1 MFFTSAPCSCVSLRD
16 FVKLIVGA
24 FFYFFNKNEL
34 EKKIS
39 TASLEKVTVQ
49 VCNNCSELSSAS
61 QEPIW
66 PSFGQTLKMFIKKKD
81 DKEKQRE
88 KILEMSWISIGYAP
102 LGLFALKD
110 EHVLVY
116 VNKPFYHQT
125 AMPVSSTANSVLWQK
140 QKQTKKEIYPANQ
153 SLVSRSL
160 ILLSVAHPR
169 HQLGPAWGDWGGTG
183 GTCRQAWETA
193 LRRLASPGPSRSSH
207 TRSVVFRLC
216 SSGRQQQDRLGTWKW
231 QTLGVH
237 LDSEILRVDSGCLR
251 ELSGWLQ
258 CALKFE
264 THRTRGLDT
273 DCSNCKA
280 NPYLKLVGLA
290 RERAYFCVRE
300 RKRDNMPGNG
310 KDKVLASP
318 HPSTEALCY
327 GFQEMGCVGLNIPSI
342 LLSFSPACS
351 LWRISLPPTR
361 SHGKEGWKRLSAN

>member
-160 ILLSVAHPR
+160 ILLSVTHPR
-169 HQLGPAWGDWGGTG
+169 HQLGPAWGDCGGTG
-183 GTCRQAWETA
+183 GTVRPGKLRWGGRLLQA
-193 LRRLASPGPSRSSH
+193 RLGAATLGQWCSD
-207 TRSVVFRLC
+207 C

-237 LDSEILRVDSGCLR
+237 LDLEILRVDSGCFR

-273 DCSNCKA
+273 DC
-280 NPYLKLVGLA
+280 VVT
-290 RERAYFCVRE
+290 VR
-300 RKRDNMPGNG
+300 PT
-310 KDKVLASP
+310 P
-318 HPSTEALCY
+318 I
-327 GFQEMGCVGLNIPSI
+327 LN
-342 LLSFSPACS
+342 L
-351 LWRISLPPTR
+351 
-361 SHGKEGWKRLSAN
+361 